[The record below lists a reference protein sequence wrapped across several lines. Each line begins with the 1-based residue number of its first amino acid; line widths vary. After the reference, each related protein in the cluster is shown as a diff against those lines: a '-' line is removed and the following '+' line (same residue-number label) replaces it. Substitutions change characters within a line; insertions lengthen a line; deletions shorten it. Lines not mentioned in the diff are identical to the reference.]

1 MENSS
6 GLQISL
12 NELEKGLP
20 GINTICGAFLCDASK
35 LCFDNQSHSSGIKIL
50 LEGISNT
57 ECKVVWTGEIDE
69 QSRRTWNDTQE
80 MTEYGASGVAILFI
94 LRLTEYTVIER
105 SKKGTGFDY
114 WLGHKNSELPFQ
126 NSARLEISGILK
138 GDRATFNSR
147 VSQKLRQTFPTDNT
161 KLPAYVV
168 VVEFSEPKV
177 KMVTK

>member
-6 GLQISL
+6 FQISL
-12 NELEKGLP
+12 NELESGLP
-20 GINTICGAFLCDASK
+20 GINRICGSFLCDASRM
-35 LCFDNQSHSSGIKIL
+35 CFDNQNHVSGIKII
-50 LEGISNT
+50 LEGISNA

-80 MTEYGASGVAILFI
+80 MTEYGACGIAILLI

-114 WLGHKNSELPFQ
+114 WLGYKNAELPFQ

-138 GDRATFNSR
+138 GDRLTFNSR
-147 VSQKLRQTFPTDNT
+147 VNQKLRQTFPTDYT
-161 KLPAYVV
+161 ELPAYVV
-168 VVEFSEPKV
+168 VVEFSEPKA
-177 KMVTK
+177 KTVTK